1 MLYLILQEVLSKHPE
16 SINTRDK
23 DGATA
28 EILLDRGVEVN
39 ARTTNEIQ
47 APFGSAGQTP
57 LHWSGADVAELL
69 IAKGADINVKD
80 ANGST
85 PLSLAISKKNEEIIN
100 LLKKHGAVE

>member
-28 EILLDRGVEVN
+28 LHYAASRGNAATAKLLLDRGVEVN

-47 APFGSAGQTP
+47 AP
-57 LHWSGADVAELL
+57 LHWSGADAAELL
-69 IAKGADINVKD
+69 IARGADINVKD
-80 ANGST
+80 ANGS
-85 PLSLAISKKNEEIIN
+85 PLYR
-100 LLKKHGAVE
+100 

>member
-39 ARTTNEIQ
+39 AMTTNEIQ
-47 APFGSAGQTP
+47 AP